1 MENTLKKVQS
11 EVTYEVC
18 YIGNNYMVV
27 HSEDADPN
35 SGYTSW
41 EVYNDDGDD
50 VTDIDLES
58 EIIAYI
64 IENMWSLKRSTKHS
78 IKIKLLLLKQNNMK
92 LTENQKLAQ
101 FNIENVYGVKMY
113 PLSSTFQMKMLDFYI
128 EKGRLSEKQVE
139 AIRNP
144 KYPVKAY

>member
-1 MENTLKKVQS
+1 
-11 EVTYEVC
+11 
-18 YIGNNYMVV
+18 MVV

-64 IENMWSLKRSTKHS
+64 IENM
-78 IKIKLLLLKQNNMK
+78 
-92 LTENQKLAQ
+92 
-101 FNIENVYGVKMY
+101 
-113 PLSSTFQMKMLDFYI
+113 
-128 EKGRLSEKQVE
+128 
-139 AIRNP
+139 
-144 KYPVKAY
+144 

>member
-18 YIGNNYMVV
+18 YNGNNYMVV

-41 EVYNDDGDD
+41 DIYNDGGDC
-50 VTDIDLES
+50 VTDPDLES

-64 IENMWSLKRSTKHS
+64 IENM
-78 IKIKLLLLKQNNMK
+78 
-92 LTENQKLAQ
+92 
-101 FNIENVYGVKMY
+101 
-113 PLSSTFQMKMLDFYI
+113 
-128 EKGRLSEKQVE
+128 
-139 AIRNP
+139 
-144 KYPVKAY
+144 